1 MANSS
6 RTRTLPLIPLPSS
19 LVLLPGVTA
28 RIPLQNRAD
37 VAALLANIYSKAATP
52 RPEPSSITI
61 GCVPLK
67 SAYLSADGKQLL
79 EAAEKAAKGVSVQ
92 TDPSQARKLDLFQ
105 YGVLARVTGVQGRR
119 EGQLTLVVEGVS
131 RFRTD
136 KIIRERP
143 YFEARVTVHEEAVI
157 PGDDAEIAELFA
169 QLKQLSR
176 ELIALIR
183 LSSLL
188 PRGPAM
194 TLSPILARRLELY
207 IVRKDVQEA
216 GVLADFM
223 TNIVDCTHEDK
234 LRILCALPVKDRLER
249 IIEVLQRQ
257 IGTIQGNSRIL
268 SVTTTV
274 SQSNVVE
281 DEILNRLRQG
291 PRMRRMGNGQ
301 NSGAIGLPGAPGGQ
315 GDEEPNEVEEL
326 KKKLDEAKLTPEAQ
340 KVADREL
347 KRLAKMNP
355 AQAEH
360 QVCRNYLETLA
371 EIPWT
376 KMTEGNLDAATLSK
390 ARKQLDDD
398 HYGLEKIKKRLL
410 EYLAVLK
417 LKQAVNS
424 DLERQIETITEAS
437 RPRDLAKEGASS
449 EDDSDVALSTKEEAK
464 PQEHTPEEVQLLKHK
479 KMVDKSPIL
488 LLVGPPGTG
497 KTSLAKSVATSL
509 GRQFHRIS
517 LGGVRDEAEIRGHR
531 RTYVAAMPGLIVN
544 GLKKVGVANPVILLD
559 EIDKVGTSSYHGDP
573 SAAML
578 EVLDPEQNSAFVD
591 HYVNIPIDLSKV
603 LFIATANTLDTIPAP
618 LLDRMETI
626 QLSGYTTLEK
636 RHIATRHLIPKQ
648 IITNGLADKDVQM
661 NDDVIDKVI
670 TSYTR
675 ESGVRNLER
684 EIGSVCRSKAV
695 QFAEAKDSNTL
706 PAYSPAVN
714 ADDLE
719 DILGVERFE
728 EELAAST
735 AQPGVVTGLVA
746 YSTGSQGSILFIEVA
761 DMPGSGRVQLTGKLG
776 DVLKES
782 VEVALSWVK
791 SHAYELALTHDPN
804 EDIMKARAIHVHCP
818 SGAIPKDGPS
828 AGLAHTVALISLFS
842 GKAVPP
848 NLAMTGEV
856 ALRGKVMP
864 VGGIKEKLIGALRAG
879 VKKVLLP
886 QQNRKDVKDLPVEVT
901 EGLEIVLVG
910 HIWEALPHV
919 WPDAQWPGQR
929 DWSGFES
936 RLPCVC
942 LSHIISSRVV
952 VTANAS
958 ERAPLP
964 TFADLKLHLSLFTSN
979 QRPLLQPI
987 RMDPRPTPLIDSPYL
1002 RSLLAGGLAGTTVD
1016 LSLFPLDTLK
1026 TRLQSAAGFRAS
1038 GGFRGVYNGIG
1049 SAVVGSAPGAAL
1061 FFVTY
1066 EGVKSYFTAHNNG
1079 RGEAGAGTHMLAAS
1093 LGEIAACAV
1102 RVPTE
1107 VVKQR
1112 AQAGQHP
1119 SSLKALTSIL
1129 ALRHTHGVGHVW
1141 RELYRGWGITVM
1153 REVPFTVVQFPLWEG
1168 MKAYSLR
1175 RRRQQQPTST
1185 NVTIGA
1191 VESAL
1196 YGSVSGAVAAGL
1208 TTPLDVLKTRLM
1220 LAKERESV
1228 VAITT
1233 RIWREEGGKAFVSG
1247 LGPRTMWIS
1256 IGGAVF
1262 LGSYQWAS
1270 NLLAGT

>member
-1 MANSS
+1 MAKPT

-19 LVLLPGVTA
+19 LVLLPGVTT

-37 VAALLANIYSKAATP
+37 VAALLAHIYSKAATP

-61 GCVPLK
+61 GCVPLN
-67 SAYLSADGKQLL
+67 SAYLSSDGKQLP
-79 EAAEKAAKGVSVQ
+79 ENGDKDKKGATIQ
-92 TDPSQARKLDLFQ
+92 TDPGQARKPDLFQ
-105 YGVLARVTGVQGRR
+105 YGTLARVTGVQGRR

-131 RFRTD
+131 RFKTD
-136 KIIRERP
+136 KILRERP
-143 YFEARVTVHEEAVI
+143 YFEARVTVHEEAI
-157 PGDDAEIAELFA
+157 ISESDAEIAELFA

-188 PRGPAM
+188 PRGPTM

-207 IVRKDVQEA
+207 IVRKDMQEA

-234 LRILCALPVKDRLER
+234 LRILSALPVKDRLER

-257 IGTIQGNSRIL
+257 IGAIQGNSRIL

-274 SQSNVVE
+274 PQNNVVDNE
-281 DEILNRLRQG
+281 VLNRLRQD
-291 PRMRRMGNGQ
+291 PRMRRIGNGQ
-301 NSGAIGLPGAPGGQ
+301 IPGGMGLPGAPGGQ

-360 QVCRNYLETLA
+360 QVCRNYLENLA

-376 KMTEGNLDAATLSK
+376 KMTEDNLDAATLSN

-417 LKQAVNS
+417 LKQAVNT
-424 DLERQIETITEAS
+424 DLERQIEAITEAS
-437 RPRDLAKEGASS
+437 KPKEEVKEDASS
-449 EDDSDVALSTKEEAK
+449 EDGEDVAPSTKEQAK
-464 PQEHTPEEVQLLKHK
+464 PREQTPEEVQILKHK

-603 LFIATANTLDTIPAP
+603 LFIATANTLDTIPPP

-648 IITNGLADKDVQM
+648 ITTNGLADKDVQM
-661 NDDVIDKVI
+661 NDEVIDKVI

-695 QFAEAKDSNTL
+695 QFADAKDTNTL

-714 ADDLE
+714 VDDLE

-728 EELAAST
+728 EELAART

-746 YSTGSQGSILFIEVA
+746 YSTGTQGSILFIEVA

-804 EDIMKARAIHVHCP
+804 EDIMKSRAIHVHCP

-842 GKAVPP
+842 GKTVPP

-901 EGLEIVLVG
+901 EGLEIVHVG

-919 WPDAQWPGQR
+919 WPDAEWPGQR

-936 RLPCVC
+936 RL
-942 LSHIISSRVV
+942 
-952 VTANAS
+952 
-958 ERAPLP
+958 
-964 TFADLKLHLSLFTSN
+964 
-979 QRPLLQPI
+979 
-987 RMDPRPTPLIDSPYL
+987 
-1002 RSLLAGGLAGTTVD
+1002 
-1016 LSLFPLDTLK
+1016 
-1026 TRLQSAAGFRAS
+1026 
-1038 GGFRGVYNGIG
+1038 
-1049 SAVVGSAPGAAL
+1049 
-1061 FFVTY
+1061 
-1066 EGVKSYFTAHNNG
+1066 
-1079 RGEAGAGTHMLAAS
+1079 
-1093 LGEIAACAV
+1093 
-1102 RVPTE
+1102 
-1107 VVKQR
+1107 
-1112 AQAGQHP
+1112 
-1119 SSLKALTSIL
+1119 
-1129 ALRHTHGVGHVW
+1129 
-1141 RELYRGWGITVM
+1141 
-1153 REVPFTVVQFPLWEG
+1153 
-1168 MKAYSLR
+1168 
-1175 RRRQQQPTST
+1175 
-1185 NVTIGA
+1185 
-1191 VESAL
+1191 
-1196 YGSVSGAVAAGL
+1196 
-1208 TTPLDVLKTRLM
+1208 
-1220 LAKERESV
+1220 
-1228 VAITT
+1228 
-1233 RIWREEGGKAFVSG
+1233 
-1247 LGPRTMWIS
+1247 
-1256 IGGAVF
+1256 
-1262 LGSYQWAS
+1262 
-1270 NLLAGT
+1270 

>member
-1 MANSS
+1 MAKAS

-19 LVLLPGVTA
+19 LVLLPGVTT

-37 VAALLANIYSKAATP
+37 VAALLAHIYSKAATP
-52 RPEPSSITI
+52 RPEPSSITV
-61 GCVPLK
+61 GCVPLN
-67 SAYLSADGKQLL
+67 SAYLSSDGKQLL
-79 EAAEKAAKGVSVQ
+79 EDSDKDKKGAIIQ
-92 TDPSQARKLDLFQ
+92 TDPGQARKPDLFQ
-105 YGVLARVTGVQGRR
+105 YGTLARVTGVQGRR

-131 RFRTD
+131 RFKTD
-136 KIIRERP
+136 KIISERP
-143 YFEARVTVHEEAVI
+143 YFEARVTLHEEQPI
-157 PGDDAEIAELFA
+157 PEDDSNLAELFT

-188 PRGPAM
+188 PRGPNV

-207 IVRKDVQEA
+207 IVRKDMQEA

-234 LRILCALPVKDRLER
+234 LRILSALPVRDRLER

-268 SVTTTV
+268 SVTTSV
-274 SQSNVVE
+274 PQNNVV
-281 DEILNRLRQG
+281 DNEILNRLRQD

-301 NSGAIGLPGAPGGQ
+301 MPGGMSMPGAPGGQ
-315 GDEEPNEVEEL
+315 GEEEPNEVEEL
-326 KKKLDEAKLTPEAQ
+326 KKKLDDAKLSPEAQ
-340 KVADREL
+340 QVADREL

-360 QVCRNYLETLA
+360 TVIRNYLENLA

-376 KMTEGNLDAATLSK
+376 KMTEDNLDAATLSK
-390 ARKQLDDD
+390 ARQQLDDD

-417 LKQAVNS
+417 LKQAVNT
-424 DLERQIETITEAS
+424 DLEKQILAITEAS
-437 RPRDLAKEGASS
+437 KPKEEAKEEASS
-449 EDDSDVALSTKEEAK
+449 EDDEEIAPTAKVEEA
-464 PQEHTPEEVQLLKHK
+464 PREQTPEEVQLLKQK

-559 EIDKVGTSSYHGDP
+559 EIDKVSTSSHHGDP

-603 LFIATANTLDTIPAP
+603 LFIATANTLDTIPPA

-626 QLSGYTTLEK
+626 PLSGYTTLEK

-648 IITNGLADKDVQM
+648 ITTNGLEAQNVQM
-661 NDDVIDKVI
+661 NEEVIDKVI

-695 QFAEAKDSNTL
+695 QFAEAKDTHSL
-706 PAYSPAVN
+706 AAYSPAVSV
-714 ADDLE
+714 DDLE

-728 EELAAST
+728 EELAART
-735 AQPGVVTGLVA
+735 AQPGIVTGLVA

-804 EDIMKARAIHVHCP
+804 EDIMKSRAIHVHCP

-842 GKAVPP
+842 GKTVPP

-886 QQNRKDVKDLPVEVT
+886 QQNRKDIKDLPAEVK

-919 WPDAQWPGQR
+919 WPDAEWPGQR
-929 DWSGFES
+929 DWSAFDS
-936 RLPCVC
+936 RL
-942 LSHIISSRVV
+942 
-952 VTANAS
+952 
-958 ERAPLP
+958 
-964 TFADLKLHLSLFTSN
+964 
-979 QRPLLQPI
+979 
-987 RMDPRPTPLIDSPYL
+987 
-1002 RSLLAGGLAGTTVD
+1002 
-1016 LSLFPLDTLK
+1016 
-1026 TRLQSAAGFRAS
+1026 
-1038 GGFRGVYNGIG
+1038 
-1049 SAVVGSAPGAAL
+1049 
-1061 FFVTY
+1061 
-1066 EGVKSYFTAHNNG
+1066 
-1079 RGEAGAGTHMLAAS
+1079 
-1093 LGEIAACAV
+1093 
-1102 RVPTE
+1102 
-1107 VVKQR
+1107 
-1112 AQAGQHP
+1112 
-1119 SSLKALTSIL
+1119 
-1129 ALRHTHGVGHVW
+1129 
-1141 RELYRGWGITVM
+1141 
-1153 REVPFTVVQFPLWEG
+1153 
-1168 MKAYSLR
+1168 
-1175 RRRQQQPTST
+1175 
-1185 NVTIGA
+1185 
-1191 VESAL
+1191 
-1196 YGSVSGAVAAGL
+1196 
-1208 TTPLDVLKTRLM
+1208 
-1220 LAKERESV
+1220 
-1228 VAITT
+1228 
-1233 RIWREEGGKAFVSG
+1233 
-1247 LGPRTMWIS
+1247 
-1256 IGGAVF
+1256 
-1262 LGSYQWAS
+1262 
-1270 NLLAGT
+1270 